1 MNAIINKDS
10 IGIYVNGAIRTV
22 KSDNPYFEN
31 IKNAIKGNDTETVE
45 TLLDKTSSINQYGE
59 GLITVKDGQIFYN
72 DIVLN
77 NHLTERL
84 NSLMKEGFGVKNL
97 TNFIE
102 NMYENPSKRAVDEL
116 YNFLEHRALPITED
130 GHFLAYKAITNNWKD
145 IYSKTIDNSIG
156 KKPSMP
162 RNLVDEDK
170 NRHKSSGLHVG
181 AMGYVKRYGSIRRK
195 PEAGEGNR
203 VVIVKV
209 NPKDA
214 VSVPQDENCQK
225 LRVSSYEVIA
235 ELSDYDMVLERA
247 VYSHNAQTKKSDID
261 NSKVVKPIIKK
272 SVNEPDSVFF
282 DGRRDGEL
290 DAQSGIPFEEP
301 LGKSKKYIRGYRNG
315 YKRSG
320 INI

>member
-1 MNAIINKDS
+1 
-10 IGIYVNGAIRTV
+10 
-22 KSDNPYFEN
+22 
-31 IKNAIKGNDTETVE
+31 
-45 TLLDKTSSINQYGE
+45 
-59 GLITVKDGQIFYN
+59 
-72 DIVLN
+72 
-77 NHLTERL
+77 
-84 NSLMKEGFGVKNL
+84 
-97 TNFIE
+97 
-102 NMYENPSKRAVDEL
+102 
-116 YNFLEHRALPITED
+116 
-130 GHFLAYKAITNNWKD
+130 
-145 IYSKTIDNSIG
+145 
-156 KKPSMP
+156 MP

-170 NRHKSSGLHVG
+170 NRHCSSGLHVG

-272 SVNEPDSVFF
+272 SVNEPDSVFSMVIVMVNWMLNQVF
-282 DGRRDGEL
+282 HLKNLLENPRNT
-290 DAQSGIPFEEP
+290 FEVIVMATNVVV
-301 LGKSKKYIRGYRNG
+301 LTS
-315 YKRSG
+315 
-320 INI
+320 NII